1 MRALKRCEVLSAGRR
16 HRRPLRKRVGKV
28 LFEVVEEF
36 KRGEGGVKQTHA
48 SADGHVLARGG
59 SSKKV
64 KKKNEPTNDDGTAD
78 VQGRTACASSQPA
91 AVEGSIQ
98 KHLRHYCFWLVV

>member
-1 MRALKRCEVLSAGRR
+1 MSADRLDRRTAQKKMRALKRCEVLSAGRR

-28 LFEVVEEF
+28 LFEVVAEF

-64 KKKNEPTNDDGTAD
+64 KKKNEPTNDDGGGCTGSNR
-78 VQGRTACASSQPA
+78 VREQPASS
-91 AVEGSIQ
+91 G
-98 KHLRHYCFWLVV
+98 